1 MATKKVNTYIGQEL
15 EWLEGKANE
24 LKQYV
29 DDRPFHKLVD
39 RIHFKETK
47 TGGMM
52 PLISATIEA
61 QLASITKALKEY
73 ADIIRVVNEMREN
86 EDKKQQMRK
95 GFEQDDILDEED
107 DN

>member
-15 EWLEGKANE
+15 DWLEGKANE

-29 DDRPFHKLVD
+29 DDRPFHKLID

-47 TGGMM
+47 NGGAM
-52 PLISATIEA
+52 PMISATIES
-61 QLASITKALKEY
+61 QLAALTKALKEY
-73 ADIIRVVNEMREN
+73 AEIIRVVNEMREQ

-95 GFEQDDILDEED
+95 GFENEDILDD

>member
-1 MATKKVNTYIGQEL
+1 
-15 EWLEGKANE
+15 
-24 LKQYV
+24 
-29 DDRPFHKLVD
+29 
-39 RIHFKETK
+39 
-47 TGGMM
+47 MM